1 MIYSFRNYIQRNVWL
16 NYVDLL
22 MLKTWWILRAGTSLR
37 GQRISGHYPSS
48 GDLSIENHN
57 LVISLLNNLEKT
69 PQIATFNKT
78 KGLLRPSLVH
88 ILIF

>member
-1 MIYSFRNYIQRNVWL
+1 MQRNVWL

-22 MLKTWWILRAGTSLR
+22 LFKTWWILGAGTSLR
-37 GQRISGHYPSS
+37 GQRVSGHYPSS
-48 GDLSIENHN
+48 SDLSIENHN
-57 LVISLLNNLEKT
+57 LIISLLNKLEKT
-69 PQIATFNKT
+69 QQIATFNKT